1 MTFDYFYEEQADQF
15 TFYRIPKLLFTGEQF
30 QGISTDAKVLYGLL
44 LDRVSLSTKNEWLDG
59 QGRVFIIFTI
69 SSVQKELGCGDK
81 KATRLLVELENY
93 GLIERVKQGQ
103 GKPAVIYVKNFIL
116 PSQQRFKTRQNNDS
130 RGAKITIQDSSKQR
144 CNNTEFSN
152 TDYSNTNLIVSD
164 DIEMEERE
172 GYRSYFMEQLG
183 IEYLKNDF
191 PYEKEIIDGIL
202 ELILDTVCLKRKTI
216 RIAGDNMSLNVVK
229 SRFMKLENSHIQY
242 VMACMR
248 ENTTKVRSI
257 KQYMLAT
264 LYNAPVTIGSYYQS
278 LVNNDM
284 ATGKI

>member
-103 GKPAVIYVKNFIL
+103 GKLPRRMKN
-116 PSQQRFKTRQNNDS
+116 Q
-130 RGAKITIQDSSKQR
+130 
-144 CNNTEFSN
+144 
-152 TDYSNTNLIVSD
+152 
-164 DIEMEERE
+164 
-172 GYRSYFMEQLG
+172 
-183 IEYLKNDF
+183 
-191 PYEKEIIDGIL
+191 
-202 ELILDTVCLKRKTI
+202 
-216 RIAGDNMSLNVVK
+216 
-229 SRFMKLENSHIQY
+229 
-242 VMACMR
+242 
-248 ENTTKVRSI
+248 
-257 KQYMLAT
+257 
-264 LYNAPVTIGSYYQS
+264 
-278 LVNNDM
+278 
-284 ATGKI
+284 